1 MAGTG
6 AYAIPTKMPLVAQK
20 RLKTKMSSEAKEHFN
35 NLLSSDVELFEDEI
49 SGEMYVKVTDIRNG
63 KTKIRKC
70 EKSDED

>member
-35 NLLSSDVELFEDEI
+35 NLLSSMWNYLKMKFLE
-49 SGEMYVKVTDIRNG
+49 
-63 KTKIRKC
+63 KC
-70 EKSDED
+70 MLR